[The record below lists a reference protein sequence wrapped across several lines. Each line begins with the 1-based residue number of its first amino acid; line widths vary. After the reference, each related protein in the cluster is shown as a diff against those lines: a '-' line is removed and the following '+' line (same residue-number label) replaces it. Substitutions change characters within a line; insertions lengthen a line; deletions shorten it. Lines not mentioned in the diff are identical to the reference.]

1 MDVTGALLR
10 VLGDRLQSAAWL
22 ASGHST
28 DDGSSVAAFDSFTP
42 PVFLLQFATP
52 ALPGPALTA
61 PHGAMSETVRKR
73 FARFPFLSA
82 AFSSSRAAQQD
93 YAKGLYARIFLE
105 QSKCIH

>member
-52 ALPGPALTA
+52 ALPGPALTTPYSA
-61 PHGAMSETVRKR
+61 LSETVRKR
-73 FARFPFLSA
+73 FGRLS
-82 AFSSSRAAQQD
+82 FISRRAA
-93 YAKGLYARIFLE
+93 GLCQGALRKNFLRTIE
-105 QSKCIH
+105 VYSLEGEAT